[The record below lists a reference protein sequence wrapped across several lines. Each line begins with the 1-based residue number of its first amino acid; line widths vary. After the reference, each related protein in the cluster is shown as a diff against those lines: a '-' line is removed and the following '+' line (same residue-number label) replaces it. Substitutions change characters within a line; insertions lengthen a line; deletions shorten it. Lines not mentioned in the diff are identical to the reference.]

1 VSFRHHVFGRAAEY
15 QGDPVDLILA
25 ERGGLCDQLFDL
37 VGVAVAPANG
47 APLAAWRSRS
57 PCSTPIKPPL
67 ARRMTANGE
76 TTTICETLGKPMARL
91 PRRRVEHGRGHGL
104 SNGFA

>member
-1 VSFRHHVFGRAAEY
+1 MTPTIATTPKRATRLLGINITA
-15 QGDPVDLILA
+15 PIISALNA
-25 ERGGLCDQLFDL
+25 DQ
-37 VGVAVAPANG
+37 AAPG
-47 APLAAWRSRS
+47 PTDDGQW
-57 PCSTPIKPPL
+57 
-67 ARRMTANGE
+67 G